1 MQRYDTTFEGTEKNF
16 SFFRNWVN
24 NGLENFAVKTS
35 TISEINTELLN
46 DIFTEFDRSSPIKNI
61 TDKLNL
67 VEVEVDNISA
77 KFTA

>member
-1 MQRYDTTFEGTEKNF
+1 M
-16 SFFRNWVN
+16 
-24 NGLENFAVKTS
+24 ENFAVKAS

>member
-1 MQRYDTTFEGTEKNF
+1 M
-16 SFFRNWVN
+16 
-24 NGLENFAVKTS
+24 ENFVVKTS

-77 KFTA
+77 KFTAENKKKYIPIR

>member
-1 MQRYDTTFEGTEKNF
+1 M
-16 SFFRNWVN
+16 
-24 NGLENFAVKTS
+24 ENFAVKTS

-67 VEVEVDNISA
+67 AEVEVDNISA
-77 KFTA
+77 KFTAENKKKYIPIR

>member
-1 MQRYDTTFEGTEKNF
+1 M
-16 SFFRNWVN
+16 
-24 NGLENFAVKTS
+24 ENFAVKTS

-77 KFTA
+77 KFTAENKKKYIPIR